1 MCDDAKIPHFAIPE
15 GSECPQVL
23 LWQLADSAFPAGGL
37 AHSNGLEAS
46 VQAGRV
52 SGPTG
57 LYKFAQES
65 LHALTYNTLPLI
77 SAARDSSTIHSF
89 LDVDNMCDAV
99 LIMNH
104 VSRRASIAQGKGM
117 INAAAAAFPSL
128 GIKELKKSLD
138 SCSKY
143 SWHFAPIFG
152 LICRMLGVKD
162 IEARR
167 LFLFIAIRW

>member
-1 MCDDAKIPHFAIPE
+1 MKMGGADNLHTIPE
-15 GSECPQVL
+15 GYECPQVL

-57 LYKFAQES
+57 LHKFAQES

-77 SAARDSSTIHSF
+77 SAARDSSTLHDF
-89 LDVDNMCDAV
+89 LDVDNKCEAV
-99 LIMNH
+99 LVMNH

-117 INAAAAAFPSL
+117 INAAAAAFPSF
-128 GIKELKKSLD
+128 GIKELKKSLE
-138 SCSKY
+138 SCNNF

-152 LICRMLGVKD
+152 LICRILGVKD

-167 LFLFIAIRW
+167 LFLFVALR